1 RLARIHGDP
10 PCWRESASYSAL
22 TLSSQAG
29 MDLQLRDRVYLVTGG
44 SRGLGFA
51 AAKALVG
58 KGARVVLSNPHE
70 DSAAAAA
77 ARLAQGATAEDG
89 LTWVVADNADPGTPD
104 RLVAA
109 AEERF
114 GRLDGALVSVGGTPS
129 GTIATTPDDAWR
141 TSFESIFLGAIR
153 LVRVL

>member
-1 RLARIHGDP
+1 
-10 PCWRESASYSAL
+10 
-22 TLSSQAG
+22 

-58 KGARVVLSNPHE
+58 EGARVVLSNPHE
-70 DSAAAAA
+70 ASAAAAA
-77 ARLAQGATAEDG
+77 ARLAQGATADERV
-89 LTWVVADNADPGTPD
+89 TWVVADNADPGTPD

-114 GRLDGALVSVGGTPS
+114 GRLDGALVLC
-129 GTIATTPDDAWR
+129 
-141 TSFESIFLGAIR
+141 LGFR
-153 LVRVL
+153 W